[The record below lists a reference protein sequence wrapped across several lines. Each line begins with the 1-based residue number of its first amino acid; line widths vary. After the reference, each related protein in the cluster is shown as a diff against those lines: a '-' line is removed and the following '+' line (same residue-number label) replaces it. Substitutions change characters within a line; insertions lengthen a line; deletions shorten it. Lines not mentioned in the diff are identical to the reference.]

1 MPCDN
6 SGVFPGGCT
15 SCLGF
20 TFVSILL
27 FFSHGILLVFFLV
40 VFCLLSR
47 DDVRVLHGCF
57 ASYLGIVFMFFLVV
71 LPPYLGIISMF
82 LLVVLQWFCLLP
94 RITVIL
100 FGCFASC
107 LGVFGS
113 FAFCLEFFSGQ
124 GAAGVATTGA
134 AVSFLVSF
142 HMAIPMNRK

>member
-1 MPCDN
+1 
-6 SGVFPGGCT
+6 
-15 SCLGF
+15 
-20 TFVSILL
+20 
-27 FFSHGILLVFFLV
+27 VFFLV
-40 VFCLLSR
+40 VFCLLSQ
-47 DDVRVLHGCF
+47 DDVPVFHGCF

-142 HMAIPMNRK
+142 HMAIPMNRNKKKILHFFTHHFFPHKNISQAISRHSGIGRKQL